1 MPHVRHGNA
10 GEAPGISA
18 RDAGLPQYEV
28 PRPAL
33 LSFGVDLLLGR
44 RRSFVRDGRMVM
56 RTNPHPRR
64 IEGADN
70 VPREGAFV
78 LVMNHFSRAG
88 LRPYH
93 CAMIVSATIADAR
106 RDQAG
111 VRWAFTSEYLGRR
124 VGPVP
129 IPLWLIRW
137 VFRRVALVYGFVIIP
152 RREQL
157 VAGRAAALRRF
168 GRLLHEGSPVG
179 LTPEGAAP
187 GASGRLVEPPAG
199 SGLFVA
205 TLARTGVPPLPVGVF
220 EEGRTLVVRFGAPF
234 DLSLPDEVSR
244 LEKDRIARTAIMASI
259 GALLPREYRGAY
271 EEIVAARPRP
281 SAT

>member
-1 MPHVRHGNA
+1 
-10 GEAPGISA
+10 
-18 RDAGLPQYEV
+18 
-28 PRPAL
+28 
-33 LSFGVDLLLGR
+33 
-44 RRSFVRDGRMVM
+44 
-56 RTNPHPRR
+56 
-64 IEGADN
+64 
-70 VPREGAFV
+70 
-78 LVMNHFSRAG
+78 MNHFSRAG
-88 LRPYH
+88 LRPDH
-93 CAMIVSATIADAR
+93 CAMIASATIADAR

-157 VAGRAAALRRF
+157 VVGRAAALRRF

-199 SGLFVA
+199 SGLFMA
-205 TLARTGVPPLPVGVF
+205 TLARTGVPLLPVGVF

-234 DLSLPDEVSR
+234 DLSLPDAVSR
-244 LEKDRIARTAIMASI
+244 LEKDRSARTAIMASI